1 MRIILTAAF
10 FAASLTALSGCATL
24 RSQDDVGTR
33 ELLATAGFQKQ
44 SADSAEQTRNL
55 ASMPPLRVVARGLA
69 LALSVLVLTTPV
81 WGAELGRWF
90 HASWGPEPESNT
102 PTPRIQASVR
112 NDSPYR
118 VTDVQLEVE
127 GLTADDRSVG
137 RRVVWA
143 LGDIES
149 GGESSFV
156 IEAMDGAVTYR
167 ITVT

>member
-1 MRIILTAAF
+1 MSSPASACGGGHHHFEGTLQVENDISSIHTIVEIDVTPFGGGITDVFLT
-10 FAASLTALSGCATL
+10 SLAPG
-24 RSQDDVGTR
+24 
-33 ELLATAGFQKQ
+33 
-44 SADSAEQTRNL
+44 
-55 ASMPPLRVVARGLA
+55 
-69 LALSVLVLTTPV
+69 
-81 WGAELGRWF
+81 
-90 HASWGPEPESNT
+90 ESDT

-167 ITVT
+167 ITVTSFDLVSVGSTR

>member
-1 MRIILTAAF
+1 MKIH
-10 FAASLTALSGCATL
+10 
-24 RSQDDVGTR
+24 
-33 ELLATAGFQKQ
+33 
-44 SADSAEQTRNL
+44 
-55 ASMPPLRVVARGLA
+55 LA
-69 LALSVLVLTTPV
+69 LALTVLVLTTPV

-102 PTPRIQASVR
+102 PTPRIQASVW

-167 ITVT
+167 ITVTSFDLVSVGSTR